1 MKSIKGFIILFSPS
15 GTNNK
20 ELVELKN
27 METTLIIQKL
37 NRILKENNCYK
48 SFYKN
53 FYYNES
59 RKWRTDEDKCGDT
72 IIFQKWVKDVY
83 EQRFNKFSYFYDILS
98 EKTHKKNNNDD
109 YKKTLNNLEN

>member
-1 MKSIKGFIILFSPS
+1 
-15 GTNNK
+15 
-20 ELVELKN
+20 

-98 EKTHKKNNNDD
+98 EKNTYALILTLAFPWYNTDEGRDFWLLLREKIIEEYKNE
-109 YKKTLNNLEN
+109 KE